1 MSEPTTGSPAP
12 GATVGDEPRDVAEDL
27 AAGDPAAGYEMP
39 IAAAPAS
46 KVAADR
52 AAEAEQL
59 SQLRDRSIAEATWTA
74 YLLAWDRWS
83 TWAIAHGRPVL
94 PADPHDLG
102 AWAHASVFPDSSS
115 ADGPADITG
124 DVTASPAT
132 PAPAQ
137 QTPRRRRG
145 RPRPSGPISAST
157 LTKRMAAVTY
167 IHLRAGHPNPL
178 DDAELAQTLRGLRRT
193 MKENA
198 PTPRQAPALMTA
210 DIECILTA
218 MDTSPTRGQSLAE
231 VRDRALILLAFT
243 TAMRASELAAL
254 NVDDLEPD
262 AGGLIVRVRSS
273 KTDQEGTGTFVAVP
287 RSRRAHLCPV
297 RAVDTWLKRLQ
308 QQLAVQDPDHVP
320 ATAADPSAARPR
332 SDGPA
337 AAAAND
343 LAARR
348 HLVAA
353 LDGAVLRAIL
363 RNGRV
368 GSTTVLDPHKTRMSA
383 EAISE
388 AITARA
394 RAAGLQPPERGG
406 AYFTAHSTRAGFA
419 TQAAENGVSERNIM
433 AHGRWKSVAVARG
446 YIRRGELF
454 DDDNAASHLGL

>member
-1 MSEPTTGSPAP
+1 MSEPTTGSPATD
-12 GATVGDEPRDVAEDL
+12 ATAGDDPSNAAAEDPSDGDETSTAAQTAAEV
-27 AAGDPAAGYEMP
+27 
-39 IAAAPAS
+39 AAA
-46 KVAADR
+46 R
-52 AAEAEQL
+52 AIEAEQL
-59 SQLRDRSIAEATWTA
+59 SQLRDKSISEATWTA
-74 YLLAWDRWS
+74 YLQAWDRWS

-94 PADPHDLG
+94 PANPHDLG
-102 AWAHASVFPDSSS
+102 AWAQASVFPDPS
-115 ADGPADITG
+115 AADAPSAVTVPP
-124 DVTASPAT
+124 VTAR
-132 PAPAQ
+132 
-137 QTPRRRRG
+137 QTGRRRG

-167 IHLRAGHPNPL
+167 IHLRAGHANPL
-178 DDAELAQTLRGLRRT
+178 DDAELAQALRGLRRT
-193 MKENA
+193 MRENA
-198 PTPRQAPALMTA
+198 PKPRQAPALMTA
-210 DIECILTA
+210 DIERILTS

-254 NVDDLEPD
+254 NIDDLEPD

-273 KTDQEGTGTFVAVP
+273 KTDQEGTGAFIAVP
-287 RSRRAHLCPV
+287 RSRRPHLCPI
-297 RAVDTWLKRLQ
+297 RAMDTWLERLQ
-308 QQLAVQDPDHVP
+308 QQLAVQDPSYVP
-320 ATAADPSAARPR
+320 STAA
-332 SDGPA
+332 GPA
-337 AAAAND
+337 AVTSGD

-348 HLVAA
+348 DLVAG

-368 GSTTVLDPHKTRMSA
+368 GSTTVPDPHKTRMSA

-394 RAAGLQPPERGG
+394 RAAGLRPPERGG

-446 YIRRGELF
+446 YIRRGEVF
-454 DDDNAASHLGL
+454 DDGNAAGHLGL

>member
-1 MSEPTTGSPAP
+1 MSEPTTGSPATDAAAAVDP
-12 GATVGDEPRDVAEDL
+12 SNAAAEDPF
-27 AAGDPAAGYEMP
+27 DWHEKS
-39 IAAAPAS
+39 IAAQAAS
-46 KVAADR
+46 QVAAAR
-52 AAEAEQL
+52 AVEAEQL
-59 SQLRDRSIAEATWTA
+59 SQLRDKSISEATWTA
-74 YLLAWDRWS
+74 YLLAWHRWS

-94 PADPHDLG
+94 PANPHDLG
-102 AWAHASVFPDSSS
+102 AWAQASVFPDFS
-115 ADGPADITG
+115 AADAAAE
-124 DVTASPAT
+124 VTAT
-132 PAPAQ
+132 PAATK
-137 QTPRRRRG
+137 QTPRRRG

-178 DDAELAQTLRGLRRT
+178 ADAELAQALRGLRRT

-198 PTPRQAPALMTA
+198 LTPRQAPALMTA
-210 DIECILTA
+210 DIERILTA
-218 MDTSPTRGQSLAE
+218 MDVSPTRGQSLAE

-273 KTDQEGTGTFVAVP
+273 KTDQEGAGTFIAVP
-287 RSRRAHLCPV
+287 RSRRPLLCPI
-297 RAVDTWLKRLQ
+297 RAMDTWLERLQ
-308 QQLAVQDPDHVP
+308 QQLAVQDLNYVP
-320 ATAADPSAARPR
+320 ATDPGLSVAPSTSSSPVAT
-332 SDGPA
+332 DAG
-337 AAAAND
+337 D
-343 LAARR
+343 LTARR
-348 HLVAA
+348 HLVAS

-368 GSTTVLDPHKTRMSA
+368 GSTTVPDPHKTRMSS

-446 YIRRGELF
+446 YIRRGEVF
-454 DDDNAASHLGL
+454 DDDNAAGHLGL